1 LLGGG
6 RLPHGTEEVSFVENY
21 YPMRDKAFK
30 EQRRALRDERR
41 KTALN
46 RPRRRS
52 GSVLAG
58 LLLLCIGSILL
69 LKQFGAPFPEWL
81 FTWPMIVIAFGLLAG
96 AGNAFRDPGWVV
108 ITGVGVVFLLGRI
121 WSDTPIHHFIWPV
134 VIIAIGFIIILAPR
148 RNRLWHARWDK
159 YKEMQDQRNMAQNEW
174 HQQRNE
180 ELNKW
185 HEQRWQQ
192 PQEAQDPAI
201 IQEGQTPPV
210 EKEKNWSDNWL
221 ETVTIFGNIKKLV
234 YSKNFKGGDIVS
246 IFGGAEINLSHADFK
261 GNIVIEVVQIFGGT
275 KLIIPP
281 HWQVRSEM
289 VAVFGGIDDKRPPQ
303 PNYDAEKVV
312 ILNGTTF
319 FGGIEIKSY

>member
-1 LLGGG
+1 
-6 RLPHGTEEVSFVENY
+6 
-21 YPMRDKAFK
+21 MADKAFK
-30 EQRRALRDERR
+30 EHQRALRDERR
-41 KTALN
+41 KAALSK
-46 RPRRRS
+46 RHKRS
-52 GSVLAG
+52 NSVLAG
-58 LLLLCIGSILL
+58 LLLLCIGTILL
-69 LKQFGAPFPEWL
+69 LKQFGVPFPHWL

-96 AGNAFRDPGWVV
+96 AGNSFRDPAWV
-108 ITGVGVVFLLGRI
+108 IICGVGTVFLLEKI
-121 WSDTPIHHFIWPV
+121 WPAIPIQHFIWPV

-148 RNRLWHARWDK
+148 RHRFWHARR
-159 YKEMQDQRNMAQNEW
+159 EMHDQRVQEQM
-174 HQQRNE
+174 
-180 ELNKW
+180 KW
-185 HEQRWQQ
+185 HEEREEQLRKHYEQSWQQ
-192 PQEAQDPAI
+192 PQDAQAPAVA
-201 IQEGQTPPV
+201 QTPEV
-210 EKEKNWSDNWL
+210 VGEKEKNFSDNWL
-221 ETVTIFGNIKKLV
+221 ETVSIFGNIKKLV

-246 IFGGAEINLSHADFK
+246 IFGGAEINLTHADFT